1 SLTEIIDVDSALA
14 ERLESEIDSLAE
26 PGNPRNSSVFVVE
39 DDERAIACYD
49 PQLGCETIHCDTAI
63 TRIHDADLGGKPIAR
78 IRDRE
83 TWQQFFRESF
93 PRVDRAFFAHFERAA
108 GVLAPIPHE
117 PGAVLDGTNAPV
129 RGRPS
134 DHDAGATGH

>member
-1 SLTEIIDVDSALA
+1 AV
-14 ERLESEIDSLAE
+14 
-26 PGNPRNSSVFVVE
+26 PR
-39 DDERAIACYD
+39 IA
-49 PQLGCETIHCDTAI
+49 
-63 TRIHDADLGGKPIAR
+63 DADLGGKPIAR

-134 DHDAGATGH
+134 DHDAGATGRERVNPADSGVDPITGRPAGDAAHRAPPNNDGPAAAVPAANTRTR